1 MSHVIA
7 QIVLSVWMSKSHKI
21 VIFLFLMTFGDLFSH
36 QLLYSNTSGCTDLV
50 YNADLDILWVLA
62 RYS

>member
-1 MSHVIA
+1 MSDLIA

-21 VIFLFLMTFGDLFSH
+21 VIFLFSVTFGDLFSH